1 MKNFHYLLQLL
12 VLCGVASCGKKENA
26 LDADALRIERDSLY
40 TVADTYQRD
49 LKLMTS
55 FFDEVSACIDSVS
68 EQERLLTIHMGS
80 ELNYRCSQ
88 SEVAMRLNQLSQII
102 WGQRERIALL
112 VDSLNNRVDTVRT
125 TGLRNTIAYLTNQ
138 LSAKEAQINRLKA
151 ELSGQ
156 QRNITNLKER
166 VTQLTSDVGNLTA
179 QNTALSE
186 AVQTQTEIINE
197 GYVLVADKQQLKE
210 LGVIEGG
217 GFLRKSKT
225 NLSKISTSHC
235 NKVDIAMFRKL
246 PINAKKV
253 KLLTPAPASSYNL
266 RQNGDMIT
274 LMVNDANAFWSLSN
288 ILIIQIQ

>member
-1 MKNFHYLLQLL
+1 MKYFHYLLMLL
-12 VLCGVASCGKKENA
+12 ALCGVVSCGNKENA
-26 LDADALRIERDSLY
+26 ADADVLRSERDSLY
-40 TVADTYQRD
+40 AVANANQRY
-49 LKLMTS
+49 LELMTT

-68 EQERLLTIHMGS
+68 EQERLLTIQMGAES
-80 ELNYRCSQ
+80 GKRYSQ

-102 WGQRERIALL
+102 LGQRERIASL

-125 TGLRNTIAYLTNQ
+125 SGLRNTITYLTNQ

-166 VTQLTSDVGNLTA
+166 VNKLTTDVSELTS

-197 GYVLVADKQQLKE
+197 GYVLVADKQMLKDM
-210 LGVIEGG
+210 GIMEGG

-225 NLSKISTSHC
+225 NLSKIKPSKC
-235 NKVDIAMFRKL
+235 NKVNIAKFKEL
-246 PINAKKV
+246 PINSRKV
-253 KLLTPAPASSYNL
+253 KILSPAPASSYTL
-266 RQNGDMIT
+266 RQNGDMTTLVIT
-274 LMVNDANAFWSLSN
+274 DANAFWSLSN
-288 ILIIQIQ
+288 ILVVQIQ

>member
-1 MKNFHYLLQLL
+1 MKHFHYLLILL
-12 VLCGVASCGKKENA
+12 ALCSMTSCGKKDNA
-26 LDADALRIERDSLY
+26 EDVDALRIERDSLY
-40 TVADTYQRD
+40 AAANANQRD
-49 LKLMTS
+49 LELMTS

-68 EQERLLTIHMGS
+68 EQERLLTIQMGAES
-80 ELNYRCSQ
+80 NRRYSQ
-88 SEVAMRLNQLSQII
+88 SDVAMRLNQLSQII
-102 WGQRERIALL
+102 LGQRERIASL

-125 TGLRNTIAYLTNQ
+125 SGLRNTIAYLTNQ
-138 LSAKEAQINRLKA
+138 LSTKEAQINRLKA

-156 QRNITNLKER
+156 KRNISSLKER
-166 VTQLTSDVGNLTA
+166 VNKLTSDVGDLTA

-235 NKVDIAMFRKL
+235 NKVNIAMFKEL
-246 PINAKKV
+246 PIHAKKV
-253 KLLTPAPASSYNL
+253 KLLTPAPASSYIL
-266 RQNGDMIT
+266 RQSGDMTT
-274 LMVNDANAFWSLSN
+274 LVVKDATSFWSLSN
-288 ILIIQIQ
+288 ILIIQIL

>member
-1 MKNFHYLLQLL
+1 MKHFHYLLLLL

-40 TVADTYQRD
+40 AVANANQRD

-55 FFDEVSACIDSVS
+55 FFDEVLACIDSVS
-68 EQERLLTIHMGS
+68 EQERLLTIQMS
-80 ELNYRCSQ
+80 AELNCRYSQ

-102 WGQRERIALL
+102 LGQRERIALL
-112 VDSLNNRVDTVRT
+112 VDSLNTRVDTVRT

-166 VTQLTSDVGNLTA
+166 VNQLKSDVGDLTA

-197 GYVLVADKQQLKE
+197 GYVLVADKQLLKE

-225 NLSKISTSHC
+225 NISKISTSRC
-235 NKVDIAMFRKL
+235 NKVNIAMFREM

-253 KLLTPAPASSYNL
+253 KLLTPAPASSYTL
-266 RQNGDMIT
+266 QQNGDVTT
-274 LMVNDANAFWSLSN
+274 LVVKDANAFWSLSN